1 MKPATDIKQSV
12 NLPHTDFPM
21 KANLPDREPALLRRW
36 DEFQVYEKLRVQR
49 NGRPRFLLHD
59 GPPYANGNIHLG
71 QALNKILKD
80 IVVKS
85 RSMMGLDAAYRPG
98 WDCHGLPIEHR
109 VDRELGGRRS
119 GMQPLEIRQACRTYA
134 EKFIRVQRDEF
145 RRLGIFA
152 DWSRPY
158 LTLDPGYEAVIV
170 EQLGSFFVSGAAYFG
185 KKPVHWCASCQ
196 TALAEAEVEY
206 EDHTSPSI
214 YVRFP
219 LDGPEVKRRFPAIAG
234 RNVSIL
240 IWTTTPWTLPANL
253 AIAFHPDYAYDLV
266 DLGSE
271 ILIMA
276 RERVSEVARA
286 HGLGEILDWVAR
298 HRALAGVTRPA
309 DLVREV
315 EAVDSLA
322 GEWIRESLHGF
333 RPGLLVNQ
341 ARHGVDVQLGESIEI
356 ACRTFLGIEVDLLG
370 AVPHDFCFAA
380 ALKAGYPY
388 LLRHFN
394 QPAGSRILA
403 IADLLRSR
411 GEAGRT
417 PAPARC
423 PAPSAR
429 AAARADGPK
438 AVGAA

>member
-1 MKPATDIKQSV
+1 MENALPKLPAGHLGAALRAAASASRVPALAAQPARERHERGPEIWAVGGGKGGTGKT
-12 NLPHTDFPM
+12 LLC
-21 KANLPDREPALLRRW
+21 ANLAVRLAQWGDRVVAVDADLGGANLHTALGLGAPERSLSDYFHRRVKSLEEIVQPTGVPNLRLVSGARNSLAADSLSHFQKEKLLRH
-36 DEFQVYEKLRVQR
+36 LRRLDADRVVIDLGAGTSLAVLDLFAAADVPLVVVLPEPTSVE
-49 NGRPRFLLHD
+49 NLYRFL
-59 GPPYANGNIHLG
+59 
-71 QALNKILKD
+71 K
-80 IVVKS
+80 
-85 RSMMGLDAAYRPG
+85 AA
-98 WDCHGLPIEHR
+98 
-109 VDRELGGRRS
+109 
-119 GMQPLEIRQACRTYA
+119 
-134 EKFIRVQRDEF
+134 FF
-145 RRLGIFA
+145 RRL
-152 DWSRPY
+152 
-158 LTLDPGYEAVIV
+158 
-170 EQLGSFFVSGAAYFG
+170 
-185 KKPVHWCASCQ
+185 
-196 TALAEAEVEY
+196 
-206 EDHTSPSI
+206 
-214 YVRFP
+214 
-219 LDGPEVKRRFPAIAG
+219 
-234 RNVSIL
+234 
-240 IWTTTPWTLPANL
+240 
-253 AIAFHPDYAYDLV
+253 
-266 DLGSE
+266 
-271 ILIMA
+271 A
-276 RERVSEVARA
+276 RVARA